1 MPFQYSNRK
10 GKIYYLHEGQ
20 TKSGSRKFYFS
31 QKVEGNLLEKI
42 PDGYE
47 LHENPNA
54 QVSLRKMQPKIITD
68 SEKALVEK
76 YIQGLARNTR
86 YMVDVKGKVMTI
98 FESVQDVD
106 LLEEL
111 FETIPGSRSLDTTAI
126 MQRITSF
133 MPVMRFILEEE
144 AERGF
149 RVERYSFL
157 GSIDD
162 WLALGDSDQ
171 LEPLVKKY
179 VRHLGKESFYE
190 LM

>member
-1 MPFQYSNRK
+1 MPFQYTNRK
-10 GKIYYLHEGQ
+10 GKTYYLHEGQ
-20 TKSGSRKFYFS
+20 TKSGSRKLCFS
-31 QKVEGNLLEKI
+31 QKVQGNLVEEI

-47 LHENPNA
+47 IHENPNA
-54 QVSLRKMQPKIITD
+54 QVSLRKIQPKIITD

-76 YIQGLARNTR
+76 HVQELARNTR
-86 YMVDVKGKVMTI
+86 YLVDVKGKVITI

-111 FETIPGSRSLDTTAI
+111 FENISGSRNVDTTAI
-126 MQRITSF
+126 LQRMTSF
-133 MPVMRFILEEE
+133 MPVMRFILEQET
-144 AERGF
+144 EREF

-162 WLALGDSDQ
+162 WIDLGDSDQ

-179 VRHLGKESFYE
+179 VKHLGKESF
-190 LM
+190 